1 MGLLLLEEAS
11 GFLASLFLKNLASSM
26 KIMMTNANTKKKT
39 SLNIGLSSSLFLPL
53 YFYRLWPSYFDSPF
67 LRPSN
72 YYLYSLYFCF
82 LAFYFSFASSC
93 NL

>member
-11 GFLASLFLKNLASSM
+11 GFLASLFLKNLARSM

-53 YFYRLWPSYFDSPF
+53 YF
-67 LRPSN
+67 
-72 YYLYSLYFCF
+72 
-82 LAFYFSFASSC
+82 
-93 NL
+93 